1 MAIDL
6 GLPLRVV
13 PRCDSV
19 SELLRGVSPELVSSG
34 EVRVGVTGGQW
45 SVIDVVLGLLGR
57 ELGAVECI
65 TAFSWRASRVDVG
78 ELFGEVRAGRLASAR
93 LVISHE
99 MRGIERLEFQALSE
113 ICGDALRVCRSHLKG
128 FVVAR
133 SGGSLLYLTSANF
146 NRNGRNESFEFH
158 VGGEVAGAYALL
170 ADMIFRLQ
178 KPRAWERDRSAGT
191 KLFRKLLVELRLA
204 TPITVGESR
213 ADKARRRAGS
223 GSGDVGM
230 EGLDDLEDVVTL
242 PVLLA
247 AMRRQVVGKFA
258 GDVRRAVVP
267 ESFSEMLKSDELK
280 IRPKNSA

>member
-1 MAIDL
+1 M
-6 GLPLRVV
+6 
-13 PRCDSV
+13 
-19 SELLRGVSPELVSSG
+19 
-34 EVRVGVTGGQW
+34 GG
-45 SVIDVVLGLLGR
+45 
-57 ELGAVECI
+57 A
-65 TAFSWRASRVDVG
+65 
-78 ELFGEVRAGRLASAR
+78 
-93 LVISHE
+93 
-99 MRGIERLEFQALSE
+99 
-113 ICGDALRVCRSHLKG
+113 
-128 FVVAR
+128 
-133 SGGSLLYLTSANF
+133 
-146 NRNGRNESFEFH
+146 
-158 VGGEVAGAYALL
+158 VAGAYALL

-223 GSGDVGM
+223 GDDGM

-280 IRPKNSA
+280 VRPKNSA